1 MLSGLLAVVVWAVA
15 AQGQV
20 TLASSDDLAS
30 ARALYAAGDYA
41 KARVVFQA
49 AANIGYPQAMTELG
63 RMSFFGH
70 GM

>member
-1 MLSGLLAVVVWAVA
+1 V
-15 AQGQV
+15 
-20 TLASSDDLAS
+20 
-30 ARALYAAGDYA
+30 LYAAGDYA